1 MRSSQFLLLPA
12 CLLLPCAQARQA
24 PDGSHYNGDTCPW
37 GPFHLPFSMSCLVS
51 DPQNPAALQSR
62 LNYDQIAP
70 PENGWV
76 GPHFCLGRFCVWSN
90 DGYGDGGASVVTTL
104 SNRHRV
110 AQMPDRSPGG
120 VHDISHFQAVA
131 IPGKGIGLVATRLIR
146 RGEEI
151 MAARPAV
158 VAHESLVDELE
169 LDSQNALLDQA
180 ARVLPGEKRKRFLAQ
195 AGELGGHRIADIM
208 FTNSFQVSL
217 GSEGEPHF
225 GNFPEVSRLNHDCR
239 PSLAYYIDQNLTH
252 HTHAVRDI
260 QPGEELTISYLDSFR
275 VRSVRQARARASWG
289 FSCGCSQCSL
299 PEAEAE
305 ASDARLFSIYQVET
319 QLTDLK
325 NANVSKPTIDRLI
338 ALYKEERL
346 DHKIADA
353 YTLAALNYN
362 TFGVEAMAKEYAKL
376 SLEQGA
382 LEHGHA
388 TEDMEAMRI
397 LTVDPKSHWSWNTRR
412 Q

>member
-1 MRSSQFLLLPA
+1 MKHSHLFLSYAYLLS
-12 CLLLPCAQARQA
+12 CAQARQA
-24 PDGSHYNGDTCPW
+24 SDWSYYTEDICPW
-37 GPFHLPFSMSCLVS
+37 GPFHLPFSMSCLAS
-51 DPQNPAALQSR
+51 DPPKSVALQSK
-62 LNYDQIAP
+62 LGYNKIATA
-70 PENGWV
+70 ENSWS

-90 DGYGDGGASVVTTL
+90 DRFGDGGVSVVTTL
-104 SNRHRV
+104 SSRHRV
-110 AQMPDRSPGG
+110 AQVSDQSLDGN
-120 VHDISHFQAVA
+120 HDTSHFRAVA

-151 MAARPAV
+151 MAVRPAV
-158 VAHESLVDELE
+158 VVHEALVDELG
-169 LDSQNALLDQA
+169 LDSQNTMLDQA
-180 ARVLPGEKRKRFLAQ
+180 AKALPGERRQRLLAQ
-195 AGELGGHRIADIM
+195 AGELGGYRIADIM

-217 GSEGEPHF
+217 GMEGERHF

-239 PSLAYYIDQNLTH
+239 PSLAYYVDQNLTH

-260 QPGEELTISYLDSFR
+260 QPGEELSISYLDSFR
-275 VRSVRQARARASWG
+275 VRSVRQARTRASWG

-305 ASDARLFSIYQVET
+305 ASDARLFSIYQVEN

-325 NANVSKPTIDRLI
+325 NANVSTSTIETLI

-376 SLEQGA
+376 SLEQGL
-382 LEHGHA
+382 LEHGHDS
-388 TEDMEAMRI
+388 EDMEAMRI
-397 LTVDPKSHWSWNTRR
+397 LAADPKSHWIWDTR
-412 Q
+412 QQ